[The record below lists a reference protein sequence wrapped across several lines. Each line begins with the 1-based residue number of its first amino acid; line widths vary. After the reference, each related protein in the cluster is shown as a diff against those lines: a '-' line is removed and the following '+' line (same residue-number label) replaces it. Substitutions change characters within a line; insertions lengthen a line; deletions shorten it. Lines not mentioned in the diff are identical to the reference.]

1 MISYSGWWSS
11 TTTTTRSSTTRV
23 RSSPS
28 SRGWRKWSRTWIE
41 LQKWRIPDT
50 LNNEIFNK
58 LCKKWDFQSNY
69 TKFWHFLEI
78 IEILTFSTNF
88 FFQFFWIFRNYQV
101 FRKFQK
107 NKQSFAIFKKFC
119 KFRFLRFS
127 RNFVNFDF
135 WDFPEIIM
143 YYNFSGYAN
152 LQLWTWSI
160 SNSSCSWKIT
170 IFIAASLDRNYILKK
185 CAKLKIYI
193 YLWHF
198 NRNSFTTN
206 ANSIQI
212 SARILG
218 ITLILKFDKS

>member
-1 MISYSGWWSS
+1 LISYSGWWSS
-11 TTTTTRSSTTRV
+11 TTTTTRSSTARV

-88 FFQFFWIFRNYQV
+88 CFSIFLDYQV

-107 NKQSFAIFKKFC
+107 KQSFAIFKKFC

-135 WDFPEIIM
+135 WDFHV
-143 YYNFSGYAN
+143 
-152 LQLWTWSI
+152 LQFFGI
-160 SNSSCSWKIT
+160 RK
-170 IFIAASLDRNYILKK
+170 
-185 CAKLKIYI
+185 
-193 YLWHF
+193 
-198 NRNSFTTN
+198 FTTLN
-206 ANSIQI
+206 LIDIELVLFVKNHDIY
-212 SARILG
+212 RG
-218 ITLILKFDKS
+218 IPR